1 MPGPK
6 PTQSIDAAA
15 MTKTNTIKIRTNF
28 ITTHLPVLDTTMTIK
43 SYPSSSGGRLPIPP
57 ARSTAPSTSPQAV
70 QKATVTAGVAGITPK
85 SITPTTNSATNT
97 STPQTIPHRE
107 TYIGAALSQ
116 PKNRNAPHAKTKPT
130 QSPATRDSPS
140 YTAQPVAKAKTMM
153 KKEPL
158 ARLSANRRT
167 PLLMVLL
174 AASHPAAPY

>member
-15 MTKTNTIKIRTNF
+15 MTKTNTIKIRTSF

-57 ARSTAPSTSPQAV
+57 ARSTAPRTSPQAV

-85 SITPTTNSATNT
+85 SITPTTNSPTNT
-97 STPQTIPHRE
+97 STPPTIPHRY
-107 TYIGAALSQ
+107 TCFAAALSQ

-130 QSPATRDSPS
+130 QSPTTRDISS
-140 YTAQPVAKAKTMM
+140 DADQPVAKTKMMM
-153 KKEPL
+153 KIEPL
-158 ARLSANRRT
+158 ARLNTNRLT
-167 PLLMVLL
+167 PVLMVLR
-174 AASHPAAPY
+174 ATSHPTAP